1 MKKIFF
7 LNCLLW
13 SLVFLSGCYNRFT
26 RNFEQFPDI
35 NNLPSGVVDQAGLTD
50 EDKRRQLE
58 FLKKLD
64 EQKEPVYRIN
74 AGDKI
79 SIRVYNHPD
88 LIMESLVT
96 PDGAIGVMFI
106 GQIQV
111 AGLTLEEASEK
122 IKKVYAQYI
131 KNPELGVFAIDV
143 RSQTATI
150 AGAVNN
156 PGMFVITNGMR
167 LADLFAKAGGSAVR
181 DFDDQ
186 MLDAADFQNS
196 IIVRNGKVLPVNF
209 SLAIEKGDR
218 WHNVKLKKGDYIYIA
233 VRSEVMVSIIG
244 SINRPHKRLWDQNL
258 GVLVLISSGLG
269 VKEQY
274 WKYGVIIRGGMENP
288 RFYRVDLDGILQ
300 GRCANVRLQPGDVV
314 YIPHDDISE
323 YNVFIRKLLPTAQLL
338 STFTFPA
345 LNMAI
350 P

>member
-1 MKKIFF
+1 MKK
-7 LNCLLW
+7 L
-13 SLVFLSGCYNRFT
+13 LVFFAVLAGIVSLSGCYDRYT
-26 RNFEQFPDI
+26 GNFEDFPDI

-96 PDGAIGVMFI
+96 PDGAIGVMFA
-106 GQIQV
+106 GQVQV
-111 AGLTLEEASEK
+111 AGLTLVEASEK
-122 IKKVYAQYI
+122 IKKIYGKYI

-150 AGAVNN
+150 SGAVNN
-156 PGMFVITNGMR
+156 PGMFVISNGMR

-186 MLDAADFQNS
+186 MLDAADYQNS
-196 IIVRNGKVLPVNF
+196 IIVRNGKILPVNF
-209 SLAIEKGDR
+209 SLAIERGDR

-233 VRSEVMVSIIG
+233 VRSEAMVSIIG
-244 SINRPHKRLWDQNL
+244 SINRPHKRLWDHNL
-258 GVLVLISSGLG
+258 GILELISSGLG
-269 VKEQY
+269 LKEQY
-274 WKYGVIIRGGMENP
+274 WQYGVVIRGGMANP
-288 RFYRVDLDGILQ
+288 RFYRVDIDGILQ

-314 YIPHDDISE
+314 YIPHDNVSE
-323 YNVFIRKLLPTAQLL
+323 YNVFVRKLLPSAQFL
-338 STFTFPA
+338 STFTVPA
-345 LNMAI
+345 LNFI
-350 P
+350 N

>member
-1 MKKIFF
+1 MKNMILIPLFLFGIF
-7 LNCLLW
+7 CLY
-13 SLVFLSGCYNRFT
+13 GCYNRST
-26 RNFEQFPDI
+26 DNFASFPDI
-35 NNLPSGVVDQAGLTD
+35 NNLPDGVVDYSGLTE

-58 FLKKLD
+58 YLKKLD
-64 EQKEPVYRIN
+64 EQQEPVYTIN

-96 PDGAIGVMFI
+96 PDGAIGVMFA
-106 GQIQV
+106 GQVQV

-122 IKKVYAQYI
+122 IKKIYSQYI

-156 PGMFVITNGMR
+156 PGMFVISNGMR

-196 IIVRNGKVLPVNF
+196 IIVRDGEILPVNF

-233 VRSEVMVSIIG
+233 VRSEAMVSIIG
-244 SINRPHKRLWDQNL
+244 SIERPHKRLWDQNL
-258 GVLVLISSGLG
+258 GVLELISSGLG
-269 VKEQY
+269 LKEEHWQ
-274 WKYGVIIRGGMENP
+274 YGVIIRGGMENP
-288 RFYRVDLDGILQ
+288 RFYRVDIDGILQ

-314 YIPHDDISE
+314 YVPHDDISE
-323 YNVFIRKLLPTAQLL
+323 YNVFVRKLLPTAQFL
-338 STFTFPA
+338 STFTVPA
-345 LNMAI
+345 LNFVQ
-350 P
+350 

>member
-1 MKKIFF
+1 MKKLF
-7 LNCLLW
+7 LFAAAVCALLA
-13 SLVFLSGCYNRFT
+13 LSGCYDRYTGSFYD
-26 RNFEQFPDI
+26 FPEI
-35 NNLPSGVVDQAGLTD
+35 TNLPSGVVDHSGLTE

-79 SIRVYNHPD
+79 SIRVYSHPD

-96 PDGAIGVMFI
+96 PDGAIGVMFA

-122 IKKVYAQYI
+122 IKKIYAQYI

-156 PGMFVITNGMR
+156 PGMFVIPNGMR

-181 DFDDQ
+181 DLDDQ

-258 GVLVLISSGLG
+258 GILELISSGLG
-269 VKEQY
+269 LKEQY
-274 WKYGVIIRGGMENP
+274 WQYGVIIRGGMSNP
-288 RFYRVDLDGILQ
+288 RFYRVDIDGILQ

-314 YIPHDDISE
+314 YIPHDNISE
-323 YNVFIRKLLPTAQLL
+323 YNVFVRKILPTAQFL

-345 LNMAI
+345 LNFLN
-350 P
+350 

>member
-1 MKKIFF
+1 MKK
-7 LNCLLW
+7 LLLLSLISW
-13 SLVFLSGCYNRFT
+13 SILALTGCYNRYT
-26 RNFEQFPDI
+26 SNFNQFPEITD
-35 NNLPSGVVDQAGLTD
+35 LPSGVVDQAGLTD

-58 FLKKLD
+58 LLKKLD
-64 EQKEPVYRIN
+64 EQQEPVYRIN

-96 PDGAIGVMFI
+96 PDGAIGVMFA
-106 GQIQV
+106 GQVQV

-122 IKKVYAQYI
+122 IKKVYSQYI

-156 PGMFVITNGMR
+156 PGMFVISNGMR

-196 IIVRNGKVLPVNF
+196 IIVRNGKILPVNF

-258 GVLVLISSGLG
+258 GVLELISSGLG

-288 RFYRVDLDGILQ
+288 RFYRVDIDGILQ
-300 GRCANVRLQPGDVV
+300 GRCANVRLMPGDVV
-314 YIPHDDISE
+314 YIPQDDISE
-323 YNVFIRKLLPTAQLL
+323 YNVFVRKLLPTAQFL

-345 LNMAI
+345 LNFMK
-350 P
+350 

>member
-1 MKKIFF
+1 MKNV
-7 LNCLLW
+7 LTLLTA
-13 SLVFLSGCYNRFT
+13 LFTLCIVCGCYNRST
-26 RNFEQFPDI
+26 NNFNNFPDI
-35 NNLPSGVVDQAGLTD
+35 HNLPSGVVDQAGLTE

-58 FLKKLD
+58 FLKQLD
-64 EQKEPVYRIN
+64 AQKEPVYRIN

-96 PDGAIGVMFI
+96 PDGAIGVMFA
-106 GQIQV
+106 GQVEV

-122 IKKVYAQYI
+122 IKKIYSKYI

-150 AGAVNN
+150 SGAVNN
-156 PGMFVITNGMR
+156 PGMFVISNGMR

-186 MLDAADFQNS
+186 MLDAADYQNS
-196 IIVRNGKVLPVNF
+196 IIVRDGKILPVNI

-233 VRSEVMVSIIG
+233 VRSETMVSIIG
-244 SINRPHKRLWDQNL
+244 SIIRPHKRLWDQNL
-258 GVLVLISSGLG
+258 GVLELISSGLG
-269 VKEQY
+269 LKEEY
-274 WKYGVIIRGGMENP
+274 WQYGVIIRGGMENP
-288 RFYRVDLDGILQ
+288 RFYRIDIDGIMQ

-314 YIPHDDISE
+314 YIPHDNISE
-323 YNVFIRKLLPTAQLL
+323 YNVFVRKLLPSAQFL

-345 LNMAI
+345 LNFVK
-350 P
+350 

>member
-1 MKKIFF
+1 MKKLLCLLTLLSAVCF
-7 LNCLLW
+7 LN
-13 SLVFLSGCYNRFT
+13 GCYDRFT
-26 RNFEQFPDI
+26 NNFSHFPDI
-35 NNLPSGVVDQAGLTD
+35 NNLPVGVVDQAGLTE

-58 FLKKLD
+58 FLKSLD
-64 EQKEPVYRIN
+64 AQKEPVYRIN

-79 SIRVYNHPD
+79 SIRVYSHPD

-96 PDGAIGVMFI
+96 PDGAIGVMFA

-122 IKKVYAQYI
+122 VKKIYSKYI

-143 RSQTATI
+143 RSETATI
-150 AGAVNN
+150 VGAVNN
-156 PGMFVITNGMR
+156 PGMFVISNGMR

-186 MLDAADFQNS
+186 MLDAADYQNS
-196 IIVRNGKVLPVNF
+196 IIVRNGKILPVNF
-209 SLAIEKGDR
+209 SLAIERGDR

-233 VRSEVMVSIIG
+233 VRSEAMVSIIG
-244 SINRPHKRLWDQNL
+244 SIQRPHKRLWDQNL
-258 GVLVLISSGLG
+258 GVLELISSGLG
-269 VKEQY
+269 LKEQY

-288 RFYRVDLDGILQ
+288 RFYRVDIDGIMQ

-323 YNVFIRKLLPTAQLL
+323 YNVFVRKILPTAQFL

-345 LNMAI
+345 LNFMK
-350 P
+350 

>member
-1 MKKIFF
+1 MK
-7 LNCLLW
+7 NLLYVLT
-13 SLVFLSGCYNRFT
+13 LVVMLGNLCGCYDRST
-26 RNFEQFPDI
+26 DNFMPFPDI
-35 NNLPSGVVDQAGLTD
+35 NNLPSGVVDQSGLTE

-58 FLKKLD
+58 FLKQLD
-64 EQKEPVYRIN
+64 AQQEPVYRIN

-96 PDGAIGVMFI
+96 PDGAIGVMFA
-106 GQIQV
+106 GQVQV

-122 IKKVYAQYI
+122 IKKIYAKYI

-150 AGAVNN
+150 SGAVNN
-156 PGMFVITNGMR
+156 PGMFVISNGMR

-186 MLDAADFQNS
+186 MLDAADYQNS
-196 IIVRNGKVLPVNF
+196 IYVRNGKVLPVNF

-218 WHNVKLKKGDYIYIA
+218 WHNIKLKKGDYIYIA
-233 VRSEVMVSIIG
+233 VRSEAMVSIIG

-258 GVLVLISSGLG
+258 GILELISSGLG
-269 VKEQY
+269 LKEQY
-274 WKYGVIIRGGMENP
+274 WQYGVIIRGGMENP
-288 RFYRVDLDGILQ
+288 RFYRVDLDGIMQ

-314 YIPHDDISE
+314 YVPHDNVSE
-323 YNVFIRKLLPTAQLL
+323 YNVFVRKLLPTAQFL

-345 LNMAI
+345 LNFI
-350 P
+350 N

>member
-1 MKKIFF
+1 MKKHSLWTLLAALLF
-7 LNCLLW
+7 LC
-13 SLVFLSGCYNRFT
+13 GCYNRYT
-26 RNFEQFPDI
+26 GNFDNFPDV
-35 NNLPSGVVDQAGLTD
+35 NNLPSGIVDQSGRT
-50 EDKRRQLE
+50 EDDKKRDLEQL
-58 FLKKLD
+58 KALD
-64 EQKEPVYRIN
+64 AQQEPVYRIN

-96 PDGAIGVMFI
+96 PDGAIGVMFA
-106 GQIQV
+106 GQVQV
-111 AGLTLEEASEK
+111 AGLTLEEASQK

-156 PGMFVITNGMR
+156 PGMFVISNGMR

-186 MLDAADFQNS
+186 MLDAADYKNS
-196 IIVRNGKVLPVNF
+196 IIIRNGEKLPVDF

-233 VRSEVMVSIIG
+233 VRSEAMVSIIG

-258 GVLVLISSGLG
+258 GVLELISSGLG
-269 VKEQY
+269 LKEQY
-274 WKYGVIIRGGMENP
+274 WQYGVIIRGGMADP
-288 RFYRVDLDGILQ
+288 RFYRVDIDGILQ
-300 GRCANVRLQPGDVV
+300 GRCANVRLEPGDVV
-314 YIPHDDISE
+314 YIPHDNASE
-323 YNVFIRKLLPTAQLL
+323 YNVFVRKLLPTAQFL

-345 LNMAI
+345 LNFI
-350 P
+350 N

>member
-1 MKKIFF
+1 MKK
-7 LNCLLW
+7 LLVCFAVLAGII
-13 SLVFLSGCYNRFT
+13 SLSGCYDRYT
-26 RNFEQFPDI
+26 GNFEDFPDI

-96 PDGAIGVMFI
+96 PDGAIGVMFA
-106 GQIQV
+106 GQVQV

-122 IKKVYAQYI
+122 IKKIYGKYI

-150 AGAVNN
+150 SGAVNN
-156 PGMFVITNGMR
+156 PGMFVISNGMR

-186 MLDAADFQNS
+186 
-196 IIVRNGKVLPVNF
+196 
-209 SLAIEKGDR
+209 
-218 WHNVKLKKGDYIYIA
+218 
-233 VRSEVMVSIIG
+233 IG
-244 SINRPHKRLWDQNL
+244 RAH
-258 GVLVLISSGLG
+258 V
-269 VKEQY
+269 
-274 WKYGVIIRGGMENP
+274 
-288 RFYRVDLDGILQ
+288 
-300 GRCANVRLQPGDVV
+300 
-314 YIPHDDISE
+314 
-323 YNVFIRKLLPTAQLL
+323 
-338 STFTFPA
+338 
-345 LNMAI
+345 
-350 P
+350 

>member
-1 MKKIFF
+1 MKRLF
-7 LNCLLW
+7 LLTLFVSAVI
-13 SLVFLSGCYNRFT
+13 SLTGCYNRYT
-26 RNFEQFPDI
+26 GNFEQFPDI

-58 FLKKLD
+58 FLKQLD
-64 EQKEPVYRIN
+64 AQKEPVYRIN

-96 PDGAIGVMFI
+96 PDGAIGVMFA
-106 GQIQV
+106 GQVQV
-111 AGLTLEEASEK
+111 AGLTLEEASQK

-156 PGMFVITNGMR
+156 PGMFVISNGMR

-186 MLDAADFQNS
+186 MLDAADYQNS
-196 IIVRNGKVLPVNF
+196 ILVRNGKVLPVNF

-233 VRSEVMVSIIG
+233 V
-244 SINRPHKRLWDQNL
+244 L
-258 GVLVLISSGLG
+258 
-269 VKEQY
+269 
-274 WKYGVIIRGGMENP
+274 
-288 RFYRVDLDGILQ
+288 
-300 GRCANVRLQPGDVV
+300 
-314 YIPHDDISE
+314 
-323 YNVFIRKLLPTAQLL
+323 
-338 STFTFPA
+338 
-345 LNMAI
+345 
-350 P
+350 

>member
-1 MKKIFF
+1 MKKLF
-7 LNCLLW
+7 LPVFMLW
-13 SLVFLSGCYNRFT
+13 GILSLTGCYNRYT
-26 RNFEQFPDI
+26 GNVEQFPDI
-35 NNLPSGVVDQAGLTD
+35 NNLPSGVVDQSGLTD

-64 EQKEPVYRIN
+64 EQQEPVYRIN

-96 PDGAIGVMFI
+96 PDGAIGVMFA
-106 GQIQV
+106 GQVQV

-122 IKKVYAQYI
+122 IKKIYGQYI

-156 PGMFVITNGMR
+156 PGMFVIANGMR

-233 VRSEVMVSIIG
+233 VRSEAMCSIIG
-244 SINRPHKRLWDQNL
+244 SINRPHKRLWDHNL
-258 GVLVLISSGLG
+258 GILELISSGLG
-269 VKEQY
+269 LKEQY

-288 RFYRVDLDGILQ
+288 RFYRVDIDGILQ
-300 GRCANVRLQPGDVV
+300 GKCANVRLQPGDVV

-323 YNVFIRKLLPTAQLL
+323 YNVFVRKIMPTVQLIG
-338 STFTFPA
+338 TFTFPA
-345 LNMAI
+345 LNFI
-350 P
+350 K